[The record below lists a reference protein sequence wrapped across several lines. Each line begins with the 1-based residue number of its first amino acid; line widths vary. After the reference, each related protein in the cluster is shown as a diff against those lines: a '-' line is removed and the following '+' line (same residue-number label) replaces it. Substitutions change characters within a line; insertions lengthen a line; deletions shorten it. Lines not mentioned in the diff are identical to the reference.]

1 MISFAASKNRMDL
14 FKLFVLTTL
23 LGWAIYVP
31 AQSKDGNYNPFVSQ
45 GVISPAPLP
54 PVEFGGEGLISFKV
68 GNSGSDAMEWMA
80 GQPEKELR
88 LVITLAGGVPDVGE
102 LTAETALLAI
112 GGGYSTMF
120 EWSYDLSANT
130 YTGRQ
135 KSTLPPMGVDVIT
148 VAYKVMQN
156 SSTPSNGFLVQLFP
170 PSYTLVSNTGNDDKV
185 SSYTWT
191 EYRDYGDAPESYGVA
206 YHRIQENPDFRVY
219 LGKIIDGESASLFST
234 AAHGDDGDGEDDED
248 GVTLPFLVRG
258 TSVTIPVTAYGQG
271 YLNAWMD
278 WNGDGDFLDEG
289 ERVFADRLINAPVT
303 KIEVS
308 VPLGAPADM
317 SSYARFRFG
326 PKGIAP
332 SGGAAIGEVEDYQVH
347 ILHISPSISGNVYHD
362 TDLMEDNLVDGTGT
376 NALGRLY
383 VNLLDVADRVVAAT
397 QVSEDGTY
405 SFTDLAE
412 GDYCLQLTIYEGIP
426 GEPKPVTRLVKD
438 GLYVAE
444 NLGSDPG
451 CDGSPDGLL
460 FVTVPPL
467 ANLADA
473 NFGIVKLPDLT
484 INLTASPN
492 VMAGVTFFDV
502 VVRIAEINQV
512 NTRGPIVVIIPR
524 DTRWSVSGG
533 FDAGL
538 TQLDNIVL
546 QNNVWEFDVSDSNY
560 YVFTTV
566 AEISA
571 GGQLVLGFRALFDP
585 GNSRGIYTITAQLL
599 SGSGGEFLYLNNSD
613 SEKLDYFI
621 N

>member
-1 MISFAASKNRMDL
+1 MISFAASRNRMDHVKSL
-14 FKLFVLTTL
+14 VLTTL

-31 AQSKDGNYNPFVSQ
+31 AQSVGGNYNPYVSQ
-45 GVISPAPLP
+45 GVIAPAPLP
-54 PVEFGGEGLISFKV
+54 PVEFGGEGFISFKI
-68 GNSGSDAMEWMA
+68 GNSGSDAMEWVA
-80 GQPEKELR
+80 GQPENELR

-112 GGGYSTMF
+112 GGGYSKMF
-120 EWSYDLSANT
+120 EWSYDLSANAF
-130 YTGRQ
+130 TGRQ
-135 KSTLPPMGVDVIT
+135 KSSLPPMGVDFIT
-148 VAYKVMQN
+148 VAYKVTRN
-156 SSTPSNGFLVQLFP
+156 TSTPLNGFLVQLFP
-170 PSYTLVSNTGNDDKV
+170 PSYTLVSNTTNDDKV

-219 LGKIIDGESASLFST
+219 LGKIVDGESASLSTT
-234 AAHGDDGDGEDDED
+234 AANGDDEDGEDDED

-271 YLNAWMD
+271 YLNAWID
-278 WNGDGDFLDEG
+278 WNGDGDFLDVG
-289 ERVFADRLINAPVT
+289 ERVVADRLINTPVT
-303 KIEVS
+303 QIEVP
-308 VPLGAPADM
+308 VPMGAPADM
-317 SSYARFRFG
+317 NSYARFRFG
-326 PKGIAP
+326 PKGSAP
-332 SGGAAIGEVEDYQVH
+332 SGGATIGEVEDYQVH
-347 ILHISPSISGNVYHD
+347 ILHITPSISGNVFHD
-362 TDLMEDNLVDGTGT
+362 TDMMEDNLVDGAGT

-383 VNLLDVADRVVAAT
+383 VNLLDTADRVVAAT

-405 SFTDLAE
+405 SFTDLAD

-426 GEPKPVTRLVKD
+426 GEPKPETSLVKD

-444 NLGSDPG
+444 NLGSEPG

-460 FVTVPPL
+460 FVTVKPL
-467 ANLADA
+467 VNLVDA
-473 NFGIVKLPDLT
+473 NFGIVKLPDVT
-484 INLTASPN
+484 ISLTASPN
-492 VMAGVTFFDV
+492 VMGGITLFDV

-524 DTRWSVSGG
+524 DNRWSVSGG

-538 TQLDNIVL
+538 TQLENTVL
-546 QNNVWEFDVSDSNY
+546 QNSIWEFDASDSNY

-566 AEISA
+566 AEIPASGQSA
-571 GGQLVLGFRALFDP
+571 LGFRALFDP

-599 SGSGGEFLYLNNSD
+599 SGSGGEYLYLNNSD
-613 SEKLDYFI
+613 SEKLDYFS